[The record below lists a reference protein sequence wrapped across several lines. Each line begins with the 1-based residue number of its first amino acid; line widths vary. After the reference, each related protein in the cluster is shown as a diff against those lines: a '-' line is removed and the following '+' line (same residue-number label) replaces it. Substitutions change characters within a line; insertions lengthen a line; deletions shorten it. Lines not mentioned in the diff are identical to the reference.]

1 MILIFC
7 SLANSCLPQAVS
19 DSVASKIQV
28 NSRTD
33 APLAPCWDLR
43 TRNSGNLEALFQV
56 LEDVPN
62 EICDLV
68 PQRVCNQVT
77 KLVPRLVPK
86 RKCVDEPNEICVR

>member
-1 MILIFC
+1 M
-7 SLANSCLPQAVS
+7 
-19 DSVASKIQV
+19 
-28 NSRTD
+28 
-33 APLAPCWDLR
+33 
-43 TRNSGNLEALFQV
+43 EALLQV

-77 KLVPRLVPK
+77 KLVPKLVPK